1 MFFFSLDKKP
11 MPGEE
16 QSLKKRSAQKRK
28 FVEDSSD
35 ESECEVILSPVK
47 DSDENGQRLRAPAK
61 TKPTS
66 TSLLSSPSP
75 VKMDSDENVQRLRAP
90 AKTKPTSYSRLS
102 SPSHASTPSKSKPSS
117 IASRLSVLNA
127 KVLAMSEESESKSSP
142 EKVSHWK
149 NQLTDC
155 IWWF

>member
-1 MFFFSLDKKP
+1 MFFFLLNKKP
-11 MPGEE
+11 IPGEE
-16 QSLKKRSAQKRK
+16 QSLKKRSAQKCK
-28 FVEDSSD
+28 FEEDSSD
-35 ESECEVILSPVK
+35 ESEESPVK
-47 DSDENGQRLRAPAK
+47 DSDENG
-61 TKPTS
+61 
-66 TSLLSSPSP
+66 
-75 VKMDSDENVQRLRAP
+75 QRLRAP

-127 KVLAMSEESESKSSP
+127 KVSAMSEESESKTSS

-155 IWWF
+155 NWWF